1 MEKGQSKHWTPEQE
15 QLWGRRL
22 RKSRTFAERHMTTI
36 LLNLFKYDGRT
47 KQAKKAN
54 AQARLQFIIA
64 TDAELEELA
73 ELEAKLYQATDP
85 DTGANKSV
93 SQRLEALKR
102 RREALREKGIKRSDL
117 ICT

>member
-1 MEKGQSKHWTPEQE
+1 
-15 QLWGRRL
+15 
-22 RKSRTFAERHMTTI
+22 MTTI

-64 TDAELEELA
+64 TDAELGELA
-73 ELEAKLYQATDP
+73 EFEAKFYQATDP
-85 DTGANKSV
+85 DTGANKTV
-93 SQRLEALKR
+93 AQRLEKLKK
-102 RREALREKGIKRSDL
+102 RREALREKGVKRSDL